1 MSDEDEER
9 PDISPIENDPKSKD
23 IIEKICKG
31 EWDGRNNQMR
41 F

>member
-23 IIEKICKG
+23 IIEKIVDL
-31 EWDGRNNQMR
+31 EDE
-41 F
+41 